1 MTFIAIPVI
10 IFFILSVVSAYAAI
24 VLVIF
29 FLIRRAYHRALK
41 KYVSIRY
48 KEQDHKPRQ

>member
-1 MTFIAIPVI
+1 MTLIAIPVI

-29 FLIRRAYHRALK
+29 FLIREVYFRSVKIVKSLPK
-41 KYVSIRY
+41 KR
-48 KEQDHKPRQ
+48 